1 MYIYICFN
9 DEYVNFR
16 FRDLNEGVLLVKEK
30 DYFDLNKGYI
40 NRQEFVQL
48 VNKLIFMEIEV

>member
-9 DEYVNFR
+9 VEYVNFR

>member
-40 NRQEFVQL
+40 NR
-48 VNKLIFMEIEV
+48 

>member
-1 MYIYICFN
+1 MYIGIGFKYMYIYICFN
-9 DEYVNFR
+9 VEYVNFR

-40 NRQEFVQL
+40 NR
-48 VNKLIFMEIEV
+48 